1 MALLEVEQL
10 SKRFIEHVG
19 LFRKQD
25 FYAVKAVSFTLN
37 KRETL
42 AVIGD
47 NGAGKS
53 TLAKMLIGLTEP
65 TSGRIVFRGQELH
78 YGDYHFRATR
88 IRMVFQDLNEAFDP
102 NHNIGQILDAPLKL
116 ATHLPRR
123 KSVT

>member
-10 SKRFIEHVG
+10 SKRFIDHVG

-25 FYAVKAVSFTLN
+25 FYAVKDASFTLN

-88 IRMVFQDLNEAFDP
+88 IRMVFQDLNEAFRTDFRCS
-102 NHNIGQILDAPLKL
+102 A
-116 ATHLPRR
+116 
-123 KSVT
+123 

>member
-1 MALLEVEQL
+1 MILEFLTFLIMALLEVEQL

-53 TLAKMLIGLTEP
+53 TLANMAIVTFGLKEFVWY
-65 TSGRIVFRGQELH
+65 SRI
-78 YGDYHFRATR
+78 
-88 IRMVFQDLNEAFDP
+88 
-102 NHNIGQILDAPLKL
+102 
-116 ATHLPRR
+116 
-123 KSVT
+123 